1 MDYGDWDDDGGFAPA
16 GAMLGAPYAED
27 AHLEMAFED
36 RVSGDMGYEPES
48 LDADF
53 GFEDSYE
60 PYEPGPYTGDDPGDG
75 CYDSPED
82 W

>member
-16 GAMLGAPYAED
+16 GAMLGAPAMAED
-27 AHLEMAFED
+27 AHLEAAFED
-36 RVSGDMGYEPES
+36 RISGDMGYEPEA

-53 GFEDSYE
+53 GGYE
-60 PYEPGPYTGDDPGDG
+60 PYEPGPYTGDDPGDDG
-75 CYDSPED
+75 D